1 MNVRFN
7 ITPFKNPYARFI
19 TPKGEQDPL
28 APMKRFQAD
37 ITRPETG
44 PSPRREVDIF
54 APMKRYG
61 RDIRP
66 PRMSQAYRNPFEEMS
81 SGTPSEPM
89 SVIAIRAYERTRDHS
104 AGSIHRITFMG

>member
-37 ITRPETG
+37 ITRPQTSSALQE
-44 PSPRREVDIF
+44 EVDVF

-66 PRMSQAYRNPFEEMS
+66 PRMSQAYRNPFEEIS
-81 SGTPSEPM
+81 SGASSEPM
-89 SVIAIRAYERTRDHS
+89 NIIAIRAYERTRDHS
-104 AGSIHRITFMG
+104 AGSIQRITFMG